1 MPFKEPCKALFEST
15 PAASF
20 FSRASLAMS
29 ASFLREQRAR
39 DLQRRVIRKWRAE
52 DTRQWFYFLGTCV
65 LLSFAMFWL
74 FVAAGVVYGEIPQ
87 LESLLDWHLWA
98 DPSKGTPLTLSALA
112 FVTL

>member
-1 MPFKEPCKALFEST
+1 
-15 PAASF
+15 
-20 FSRASLAMS
+20 MS
-29 ASFLREQRAR
+29 SSVLREQRAR

-74 FVAAGVVYGEIPQ
+74 FVAADVVYGEVPQ